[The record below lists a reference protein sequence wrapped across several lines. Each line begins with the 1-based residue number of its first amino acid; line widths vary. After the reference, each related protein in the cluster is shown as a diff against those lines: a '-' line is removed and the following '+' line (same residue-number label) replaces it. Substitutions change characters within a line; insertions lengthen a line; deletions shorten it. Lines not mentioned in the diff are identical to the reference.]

1 MACFHECRNIPDD
14 RVTYPAKSTV
24 YIIFF
29 HRNATSVLLPPSEP
43 EVITFPSRTQT
54 SIFIK
59 ILLSIVVCSSFFSSP
74 SSPAPSPSHFTPS
87 LYHYINISES
97 LSDIF
102 VLCVLLYVFCAL
114 YTRFYYMFIFFTA
127 YWTLHYI
134 APCTVFYMYDCAF
147 VTFFIKGYLT

>member
-59 ILLSIVVCSSFFSSP
+59 ILLLIVVCSSFLTLP
-74 SSPAPSPSHFTPS
+74 PPQLPAPATS
-87 LYHYINISES
+87 LLVCTNTLTFLKASRIFLCYAFCYMC
-97 LSDIF
+97 F
-102 VLCVLLYVFCAL
+102 VLCIHVFITCLYFSL
-114 YTRFYYMFIFFTA
+114 HIG
-127 YWTLHYI
+127 HYI
-134 APCTVFYMYDCAF
+134 ILHHVLYFICTIVRLSHSLLKA
-147 VTFFIKGYLT
+147 T